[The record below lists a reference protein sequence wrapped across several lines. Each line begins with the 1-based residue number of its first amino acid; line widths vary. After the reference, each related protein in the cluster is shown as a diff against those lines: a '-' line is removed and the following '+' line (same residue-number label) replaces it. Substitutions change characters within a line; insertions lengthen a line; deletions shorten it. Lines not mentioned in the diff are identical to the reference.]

1 MIVSDLM
8 SQDPAKRVMDAEDNR
23 DVVMLK
29 PEHFRSIAATH
40 FASAEER
47 KLEDRI

>member
-8 SQDPAKRVMDAEDNR
+8 SRDPAKRVMDAEDNW

-29 PEHFRSIAATH
+29 PEHFRSVAATH

-47 KLEDRI
+47 KLEERI